1 MLATGRDCRGRDAAA
16 SEGRGFSGQAIL
28 ADYPVPIAFNFRR
41 VRKVRLRSIL
51 LAMVA
56 SRHLLVE
63 IEAYYLLPRSG
74 RTRPRDD
81 GASDSRLFPGYVL
94 CFPVSKREI
103 SRFDGC

>member
-63 IEAYYLLPRSG
+63 IEAYYFLPRSG
-74 RTRPRDD
+74 GRVRVTTERQI
-81 GASDSRLFPGYVL
+81 PGYVL

-103 SRFDGC
+103 SRFYEC